1 MLLYKLHSHC
11 LLCWLHLAF
20 VIICCS
26 SMLPHL
32 FLLELQ
38 LGMCWTCLVGEDI
51 KSAKGPKMQ
60 AVLFSA

>member
-1 MLLYKLHSHC
+1 
-11 LLCWLHLAF
+11 LHLAF